1 MRCLPYNIAELPHLS
16 GKNYLIDEMES
27 TLNTFDVNNFNM
39 EALHV
44 EYEDVIATWLGL
56 QNDLER

>member
-1 MRCLPYNIAELPHLS
+1 
-16 GKNYLIDEMES
+16 MES

-56 QNDLER
+56 QNDLERWVILELDKLM